1 MEKMV
6 LNGVLAPN
14 VALRRSKGRRSV
26 LFILKAA
33 EAGSIFLLYSHHHAE
48 FVLETR
54 LF

>member
-26 LFILKAA
+26 LFILKA
-33 EAGSIFLLYSHHHAE
+33 EPGSFFLLYSHHHAE